1 MMAHSAVAAVSDR
14 RRRSEIDATIH
25 FALYKLKLP
34 EQKLQLRSKSDI
46 PYMHPSF
53 YKAGLAL
60 CVLVLLA
67 GSILQTLGG
76 ASFPEHESKSEWG
89 LDDAYIS
96 YRYAENLARGEG
108 LVFNHG
114 ERVEGY
120 SNFLYVLAVAPAF
133 RVTDRDGVYFF
144 SVLLNILCGL
154 GALWLSSDLLRRR
167 LGERSA
173 LAGSLLF
180 ALCLPLWAAIAGG
193 LETSLVLL
201 ITVAIWVWVERVA
214 AGPTRGN
221 TLTLAV
227 LSVLSLLARVD
238 GFLIPGIAFLY
249 LLLKRRFRPAIE
261 CTAALFA
268 AQGLYEV
275 WRLAYYGALLPTTYY
290 VKVAGPLLARLSH
303 AGVEFGRIAIF
314 EGLWP
319 YVIVLLLGVVKS
331 IYGLYT
337 GRRESLDPLQFE
349 ILFAP
354 LWIAYWFYIG
364 GDHFWDRFLIILYP
378 MGIFALLSF
387 VAAIPLPRRAAYG
400 LVLLAALQVGTPCF
414 VDPRFIYEFNKY
426 DCWIGTGKFLGEKY
440 PGKTLA
446 VGALGKMPFF
456 SDLYTIDILGLADP
470 VIAHMPVASG
480 NFEPGH
486 AKFDPDYTLSR
497 RPDLIALSIFPSR
510 DLAFGL
516 SRAKYERAGYHLEY
530 LVDTRRPPSPGP
542 PIVGVEGL
550 DEATIRSLIV
560 HGFNDAV
567 LAKN

>member
-1 MMAHSAVAAVSDR
+1 MIAAG
-14 RRRSEIDATIH
+14 
-25 FALYKLKLP
+25 
-34 EQKLQLRSKSDI
+34 DI
-46 PYMHPSF
+46 SYRHYEF

-60 CVLVLLA
+60 CGLVLLA

-96 YRYAENLARGEG
+96 YRYSENLVRGEG

-120 SNFLYVLAVAPAF
+120 SNFLYVLAAAPAF
-133 RVTDRDGVYFF
+133 WVTDRDGVYFF
-144 SVLLNILCGL
+144 SVLLNILCSL
-154 GALWLSSDLLRRR
+154 GALGLFSNYLRRR

-193 LETSLVLL
+193 LETCLVLL
-201 ITVAIWVWVERVA
+201 ITVAIWVRVERLVEN
-214 AGPTRGN
+214 PTRRD

-227 LSVLSLLARVD
+227 LVVLSLLARVD
-238 GFLIPGIAFLY
+238 GFIIPGIAILY
-249 LLLKRRFRPAIE
+249 LFLKRRIRPAIVG
-261 CTAALFA
+261 ALALLA
-268 AQGLYEV
+268 AQGIYEL
-275 WRLAYYGALLPTTYY
+275 WRLEYYGALLPTTYY
-290 VKVAGPLLARLSH
+290 VKVAGTILARLTH
-303 AGVEFGRIAIF
+303 AGDEFGRIAIF

-319 YVIVLLLGVVKS
+319 YVTILLLGMVKP
-331 IYGLYT
+331 IFDLY
-337 GRRESLDPLQFE
+337 RRRRGFSNAFRFE
-349 ILFAP
+349 IFFAP

-378 MGIFALLSF
+378 MGIFALLCALETISTKRWA
-387 VAAIPLPRRAAYG
+387 VYG
-400 LVLLAALQVGTPCF
+400 IVLLAVLQVGTPWR
-414 VDPRFIYEFNKY
+414 VDPRFIYDFNKY

-456 SDLYTIDILGLADP
+456 SGLYAIDMLGLADP
-470 VIAHMPVASG
+470 VIAHLPAASSG
-480 NFEPGH
+480 FEPGH
-486 AKFDPDYTLSR
+486 LKFDPDYILSR

-516 SRAKYERAGYHLEY
+516 SREKYERAGYHLEY
-530 LVDTRRPPSPGP
+530 LVDTRRPPHAGQH
-542 PIVGVEGL
+542 IVEVESL
-550 DEATIRSLIV
+550 DETTVRSLIV
-560 HGFNDAV
+560 DGFNDAV
-567 LAKN
+567 LVRN

>member
-1 MMAHSAVAAVSDR
+1 MQSN
-14 RRRSEIDATIH
+14 
-25 FALYKLKLP
+25 
-34 EQKLQLRSKSDI
+34 
-46 PYMHPSF
+46 F

-60 CVLVLLA
+60 CLLVLLA

-76 ASFPEHESKSEWG
+76 ASFPEHQSMSEWG

-133 RVTDRDGVYFF
+133 WVTDRDGVYFF
-144 SVLLNILCGL
+144 SVLLNILCAL
-154 GALWLSSDLLRRR
+154 GALWLINDFFRRR
-167 LGERSA
+167 LGERAA

-193 LETSLVLL
+193 LETPLVLL
-201 ITVAIWVWVERVA
+201 ITLAIWVWVERVA
-214 AGPTRGN
+214 ADPHRRDTF
-221 TLTLAV
+221 TLAV
-227 LSVLSLLARVD
+227 LMVLSLLARVD
-238 GFLIPGIAFLY
+238 GFLIPGIAILY
-249 LLLKRRFRPAIE
+249 LLLKRRIRPAVV
-261 CTAALFA
+261 CALALFA
-268 AQGLYEV
+268 TLGLYEL

-290 VKVAGPLLARLSH
+290 VKVAGAIPARLSH
-303 AGVEFGRIAIF
+303 AGGEFSRIAIF

-319 YVIVLLLGVVKS
+319 YIIILCLGVVRS
-331 IYGLYT
+331 IYDLY
-337 GRRESLDPLQFE
+337 RRPRESIDQIRFE

-378 MGIFALLSF
+378 MGIFALLASF
-387 VAAIPLPRRAAYG
+387 EKITSHRRAVYG
-400 LVLLAALQVGTPCF
+400 LVLLAALQVGTPSF
-414 VDPRFIYEFNKY
+414 VDPRFIYDFNKF

-456 SDLYTIDILGLADP
+456 SGLYAIDMLGLADP
-470 VIAHMPVASG
+470 VIAHMPAVSSAV
-480 NFEPGH
+480 EPGH
-486 AKFDPDYTLSR
+486 LKFDADYTLSR
-497 RPDLIALSIFPSR
+497 KPDVIALSIFASR

-516 SRAKYERAGYHLEY
+516 SHEKYERAGYHLEY
-530 LVDTRRPPSPGP
+530 LVDTRRPPHPGP
-542 PIVGVEGL
+542 HILEVAGFDDPTV
-550 DEATIRSLIV
+550 RNLIV
-560 HGFNDAV
+560 DGFDYAV
-567 LAKN
+567 LVKN